1 MCRVGGVATTD
12 DRDNVAGIVL
22 AGGRSR
28 RFGRDKLAEEI
39 DGRPLLHHPVLRLL
53 DVCDRVVVVIG
64 DGIEE
69 PPMPAGVSVT
79 FARDST
85 ADEGPLRGLA
95 AGLEV
100 ADTTWAVVAG
110 GDMPDLQP
118 PVLREM
124 LRAARETAA
133 VAVVLSDGGEA
144 RPLPCVVRTEPAADA
159 VAILLGSGRRRLRD
173 LPSALRTVVVDE
185 PSWTTLDPG
194 CRTLVDIDE
203 PADVERAPRR

>member
-1 MCRVGGVATTD
+1 
-12 DRDNVAGIVL
+12 VL

-39 DGRPLLHHPVLRLL
+39 EGRPLLHHPVLRLL
-53 DVCDRVVVVIG
+53 DVCERVVVVIG
-64 DGIEE
+64 PEIEE
-69 PPMPAGVSVT
+69 PSVPAGASVA

-100 ADTTWAVVAG
+100 ADATWAIVAG

-124 LRAARETAA
+124 LRAARETVA
-133 VAVVLSDGGEA
+133 VAVVLSDGGDA
-144 RPLPCVVRTEPAADA
+144 RPLPCVVRTEPATDA
-159 VAILLGSGRRRLRD
+159 AAILLGSGRRRLRD
-173 LPSALRTVVVDE
+173 LLSAVRTVVVDE
-185 PSWTTLDPG
+185 PSWAALDPG
-194 CRTLVDIDE
+194 RRTLVDIDV
-203 PADVERAPRR
+203 PADIERAPRR

>member
-1 MCRVGGVATTD
+1 M
-12 DRDNVAGIVL
+12 L

-39 DGRPLLHHPVLRLL
+39 DGRPLLHHAILRLL

-64 DGIEE
+64 VDSEE
-69 PPMPAGVSVT
+69 PPVPLGATVT

-100 ADTTWAVVAG
+100 ADGMWAVVAG

-118 PVLREM
+118 PVLGEM

-133 VAVVLSDGGEA
+133 VAVVLSDGGDA

-159 VAILLGSGRRRLRD
+159 AAVLLGSGRRRLRD
-173 LPSALRTVVVDE
+173 LLSTVRTVVVDE
-185 PSWTTLDPG
+185 PSWTALDPG
-194 CRTLVDIDE
+194 RRTLVDIDE
-203 PADVERAPRR
+203 PGDVRRGPPR

>member
-1 MCRVGGVATTD
+1 M
-12 DRDNVAGIVL
+12 L

-64 DGIEE
+64 PGIEE
-69 PPMPAGVSVT
+69 PSMPAGASVT

-95 AGLEV
+95 AGLEI
-100 ADTTWAVVAG
+100 ADATWALVAG

-118 PVLREM
+118 SVLREM

-133 VAVVLSDGGEA
+133 VAVVLSDGGDA

-159 VAILLGSGRRRLRD
+159 AAVLLGSGRRRLRD
-173 LPSALRTVVVDE
+173 LLSAVRTVVVDE
-185 PSWTTLDPG
+185 PSWTALDPG
-194 CRTLVDIDE
+194 RRTLVDIDE
-203 PADVERAPRR
+203 PADVEP

>member
-1 MCRVGGVATTD
+1 M
-12 DRDNVAGIVL
+12 L

-39 DGRPLLHHPVLRLL
+39 EGRPLLHHPVLRLL

-64 DGIEE
+64 VDVEE

-79 FARDST
+79 FARDAT

-100 ADTTWAVVAG
+100 ADATWAVVAG

-118 PVLREM
+118 PVLQEM
-124 LRAARETAA
+124 LRAARETTA
-133 VAVVLSDGGEA
+133 VAVVLSDGGDA

-159 VAILLGSGRRRLRD
+159 VAVLLGSGRRSLRD
-173 LPSALRTVVVDE
+173 LLSAVRTVVIDE

-194 CRTLVDIDE
+194 RRTLVDIDE

>member
-1 MCRVGGVATTD
+1 
-12 DRDNVAGIVL
+12 VL

-64 DGIEE
+64 VGIDE
-69 PPMPAGVSVT
+69 PPMPLGASVT

-100 ADTTWAVVAG
+100 ADATWVVVAG

-133 VAVVLSDGGEA
+133 VAVVLSDGGDA
-144 RPLPCVVRTEPAADA
+144 RPLPCVARAEPAADA
-159 VAILLGSGRRRLRD
+159 AANLLGSGRRRLRD
-173 LPSALRTVVVDE
+173 LLSAVRTVVVDE
-185 PSWTTLDPG
+185 ASWAALDPER
-194 CRTLVDIDE
+194 RTLVDIDE

>member
-1 MCRVGGVATTD
+1 M
-12 DRDNVAGIVL
+12 L

-39 DGRPLLHHPVLRLL
+39 EGRPLLHHPVLRLL

-100 ADTTWAVVAG
+100 ADTTWAVVVG
-110 GDMPDLQP
+110 GDMPDLQA

-124 LRAARETAA
+124 LRAARETTA
-133 VAVVLSDGGEA
+133 VAIVLSDGGDA

-159 VAILLGSGRRRLRD
+159 VAVLLGSGRRRLRD
-173 LPSALRTVVVDE
+173 LLSAVRTVVIDE
-185 PSWTTLDPG
+185 PSWTALDPG
-194 CRTLVDIDE
+194 RRTLVDIDE

>member
-1 MCRVGGVATTD
+1 M
-12 DRDNVAGIVL
+12 L

-39 DGRPLLHHPVLRLL
+39 DGHPLLHHPVLRLI

-64 DGIEE
+64 VDVDE
-69 PPMPAGVSVT
+69 PPMPAGVSVA

-95 AGLEV
+95 AGLES
-100 ADTTWAVVAG
+100 ADATWAVVAG

-118 PVLREM
+118 SVLREM
-124 LRAARETAA
+124 LRAARETTA
-133 VAVVLSDGGEA
+133 VAVVLSDGGDA

-173 LPSALRTVVVDE
+173 LLSAVRTVVVDE
-185 PSWTTLDPG
+185 PSWTALDPER
-194 CRTLVDIDE
+194 RTLVDIDE
-203 PADVERAPRR
+203 PTDVERAPRR

>member
-12 DRDNVAGIVL
+12 DRDSVAGIVL

-39 DGRPLLHHPVLRLL
+39 EGRPLLHHPVLRLL

-85 ADEGPLRGLA
+85 PDEGPLRGLA

-100 ADTTWAVVAG
+100 AEGMWAVVTG

-124 LRAARETAA
+124 LRAARETDA
-133 VAVVLSDGGEA
+133 VAVVLSDGGDA

-159 VAILLGSGRRRLRD
+159 VAVLLGSGRRRLRD
-173 LPSALRTVVVDE
+173 LLSAVRTVVIDE

-194 CRTLVDIDE
+194 RRTLVDIDE

>member
-1 MCRVGGVATTD
+1 M
-12 DRDNVAGIVL
+12 L

-39 DGRPLLHHPVLRLL
+39 DGRPLLHHAILRLL

-64 DGIEE
+64 VDSEE
-69 PPMPAGVSVT
+69 PPVPLGATVT

-100 ADTTWAVVAG
+100 AGTTWAVVAG

-118 PVLREM
+118 PVLGEM

-133 VAVVLSDGGEA
+133 VAVVLSDAGDA

-159 VAILLGSGRRRLRD
+159 AAVLLGSGRRRLRD
-173 LPSALRTVVVDE
+173 LLSAVRTVVVDE
-185 PSWTTLDPG
+185 PSWTALDPG
-194 CRTLVDIDE
+194 RRTLVDIDE
-203 PADVERAPRR
+203 PGDVRRGPPR

>member
-1 MCRVGGVATTD
+1 MTSAPDPSVL
-12 DRDNVAGIVL
+12 GIVL

-28 RFGRDKLAEEI
+28 RFGRDKLMEQF

-64 DGIEE
+64 VDIEE
-69 PPMPAGVSVT
+69 PPMPAGASVK

-95 AGLEV
+95 AGLEI
-100 ADTTWAVVAG
+100 ADATWAVVAG
-110 GDMPDLQP
+110 GDMPDLHP

-159 VAILLGSGRRRLRD
+159 VAVLLGSGRRRLRD
-173 LPSALRTVVVDE
+173 LLSAVRTVVVDE
-185 PSWTTLDPG
+185 PSWAALDPER
-194 CRTLVDIDE
+194 RTLVDIDE